1 MFSNSVILGRRL
13 LKVTPQLNAVRTKY
27 LTADGKP
34 RDQLTMRNVDII
46 VDPNE
51 NLIDEFMNGYG
62 KQRLNFERS
71 DIDMWKR
78 CFKDNYSL
86 VFYCLKDTNTLIQT
100 SHHITFHPL
109 PSNSDLPHQYDGFF
123 WIHPDYRGSDSMR
136 MTDYVVKDRLRSVCD
151 NALAQCFPQTMNL
164 WGRMFGHRNYGHTQ
178 YVSYYKMDEM
188 KVPDDLNTDGILI
201 KNATDVPDEDIV
213 KYDQEVFPY
222 ERSKYVLTLLRKK
235 NGFGKVAYDENGKVI
250 GFGTVIIYPSGECV
264 LSPLY
269 ADDKRIAQAIFKNI
283 LEQIPLDD
291 KRLLRF
297 HVRSVDKCQGGFE
310 WIQPFVKCPIRKDLA
325 AYLTYNTHLPVINY
339 KKAFV
344 NFPYTNCAI

>member
-62 KQRLNFERS
+62 KERLNFERS
-71 DIDMWKR
+71 DIDMWKK
-78 CFKDNYSL
+78 CFKDDYSL
-86 VFYCLKDTNTLIQT
+86 VFVSPKGSNKIIQT
-100 SHHITFHPL
+100 VHHINYHPI
-109 PSNSDLPHQYDGFF
+109 PSNNDTAHQYDGFM
-123 WIHPDYRGSDSMR
+123 WIHPDYRGPDSMR
-136 MTDYVVKDRLRSVCD
+136 MLEYVVKERLRCVTDSLVVQ
-151 NALAQCFPQTMNL
+151 AFPQSMNF
-164 WGRMFGHRNYGHTQ
+164 WKQMSGHKKYGHIQ

-188 KVPDDLNTDGILI
+188 KVPENLDTDGILI
-201 KNATDVPDEDIV
+201 KNAMDVPDEDIV

-269 ADDKRIAQAIFKNI
+269 ADDKRIAQAIFKGI
-283 LEQIPLDD
+283 LEQIPLND

-310 WIQPFVKCPIRKDLA
+310 WIQPFVKYPIRKDLA
-325 AYLTYNTHLPVINY
+325 AYLCYTTHLPVINY

>member
-13 LKVTPQLNAVRTKY
+13 LKVTPKLNAVRTKY

-34 RDQLTMRNVDII
+34 RDQLTMRNVDIM

-51 NLIDEFMNGYG
+51 NLIDEFMSGYG
-62 KQRLNFERS
+62 KERLNFERS
-71 DIDMWKR
+71 DIGMWKS
-78 CFKDNYSL
+78 CYGDNYSL
-86 VFYCLKDTNTLIQT
+86 VFICPKGTNKIIQT
-100 SHHITFHPL
+100 VHYFKFHPISPL
-109 PSNSDLPHQYDGFF
+109 IGEPHQYNGFF
-123 WIHPDYRGSDSMR
+123 WVHPDYRASDSMILC
-136 MTDYVVKDRLRSVCD
+136 DNIVKDGLRTVGGNSVSH
-151 NALAQCFPQTMNL
+151 CFPSSMKI
-164 WGRMFGHRNYGHTQ
+164 WRKMFGGNTYSHIQ

-188 KVPDDLNTDGILI
+188 KVPKDLNTDGILI
-201 KNATDVPDEDIV
+201 KNATDVPNEDIV
-213 KYDQEVFPY
+213 KYDQEMFPY

-310 WIQPFVKCPIRKDLA
+310 WIQPFVKCPIRKELA
-325 AYLTYNTHLPVINY
+325 AYLCYNTHLPVINY